1 MGQGRAEDE
10 TEGLEH
16 AKSWRCRPESHPCLV
31 RALYVGQASFSGVY
45 LKQATTLACSPSSA
59 SAVVGTADGYL
70 YFLDVHN
77 VEAPRV
83 IHTLFLSE
91 SPVKI
96 LT

>member
-1 MGQGRAEDE
+1 MKQRVWSTLRAGAAD
-10 TEGLEH
+10 L
-16 AKSWRCRPESHPCLV
+16 SHIP
-31 RALYVGQASFSGVY
+31 AWYAGQASFSGVY
-45 LKQATTLACSPSSA
+45 LKQATALACSPSSA
-59 SAVVGTADGYL
+59 SAVVGTVDGYL